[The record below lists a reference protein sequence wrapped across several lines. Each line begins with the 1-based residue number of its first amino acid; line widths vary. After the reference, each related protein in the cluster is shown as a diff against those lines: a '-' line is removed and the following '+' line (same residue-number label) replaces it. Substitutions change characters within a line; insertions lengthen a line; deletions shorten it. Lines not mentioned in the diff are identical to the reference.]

1 MECRMRRWWHRKPTS
16 SIPRCWPG
24 PETTRFS
31 STCFWTTPA
40 TWRSIPSSRN
50 TSARSSHRCWRSG
63 ARAIRSFCHRAR
75 KPSSATFRR
84 RKCSSMTPGTSLWK
98 PTTWRLQRP
107 FANSWAAS
115 SRRRPPLLKSV
126 RSIEGQH
133 QPGARLQQR
142 APKRLMKGKNL
153 MNDAKGIETVVLVHA
168 AWADGS
174 SWNKVTEE
182 LQRKGL
188 NVVAAQ
194 IPLTSFTDDVA
205 SLRKVLLRQEG
216 PLVLAGH
223 SYGGAVISAAAA
235 GNPNVK
241 ALVYIAAVVPDEGET
256 VGDVFHRVASHPS
269 APKLQHDADGF
280 LWLNVDAFR
289 TAVAPDASLSE
300 TALMAATQK
309 PISVIC

>member
-1 MECRMRRWWHRKPTS
+1 MKRKD
-16 SIPRCWPG
+16 
-24 PETTRFS
+24 
-31 STCFWTTPA
+31 
-40 TWRSIPSSRN
+40 
-50 TSARSSHRCWRSG
+50 
-63 ARAIRSFCHRAR
+63 
-75 KPSSATFRR
+75 
-84 RKCSSMTPGTSLWK
+84 
-98 PTTWRLQRP
+98 
-107 FANSWAAS
+107 
-115 SRRRPPLLKSV
+115 
-126 RSIEGQH
+126 
-133 QPGARLQQR
+133 
-142 APKRLMKGKNL
+142 L

-269 APKLQHDADGF
+269 APKLQPDADGF

-309 PISVIC
+309 PISVICLGEPMGKPAWKEKPSWFLIAEKDRMVSPETQRFTAARMKSNVVSLPVDHTPLASKPEAVAELITEAANNS